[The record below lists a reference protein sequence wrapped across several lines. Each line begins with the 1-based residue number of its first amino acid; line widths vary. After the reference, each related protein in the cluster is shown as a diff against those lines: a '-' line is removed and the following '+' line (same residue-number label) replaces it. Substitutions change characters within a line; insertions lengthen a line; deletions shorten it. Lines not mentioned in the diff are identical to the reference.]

1 VAQPLGGPR
10 HAWAWKDGAEG
21 RQLLRPGRGTPDEA
35 AVQGCLDHM
44 EPPGRLDMVG
54 QRIDDRAL
62 LHLSR
67 QWLKAGMLDPDGPV
81 GQPATGTPPGGTVS
95 AVLANVY
102 LHYALAL
109 WVEQVV
115 KPHCRGAALLCR
127 EADAWVWAFRLQEEV
142 ERFCRVLPQRFAQFN
157 LQVAPQ
163 KTHRHRCS
171 RVHPSP
177 KRRFTC
183 LGCEC
188 FWRPDRHGVPASCGA
203 PHARRSQP
211 LAHDSRNGANNPGTC
226 RGGHASS
233 GGMRA
238 DEATSTMRVCAGTHA
253 HCSAASMG
261 RWTVCSNGSTSGE
274 ASGGVI
280 RGSSVPTSLPASR

>member
-1 VAQPLGGPR
+1 
-10 HAWAWKDGAEG
+10 
-21 RQLLRPGRGTPDEA
+21 
-35 AVQGCLDHM
+35 M

-81 GQPATGTPPGGTVS
+81 GQPATGTPPSGTVS

-188 FWRPDRHGVPASCGA
+188 FWRPDRHGVPRVLRRTARQTLPAACPRLTQWSKQPRHLPGRACFQRRN
-203 PHARRSQP
+203 ARRRGHEHYEGVRGNARSLQRCV
-211 LAHDSRNGANNPGTC
+211 HGAMDCMFKWLNQ
-226 RGGHASS
+226 RGGKRRSYPWEQCPHVLASVKIA
-233 GGMRA
+233 RPRIT
-238 DEATSTMRVCAGTHA
+238 EVPR
-253 HCSAASMG
+253 
-261 RWTVCSNGSTSGE
+261 R
-274 ASGGVI
+274 
-280 RGSSVPTSLPASR
+280 SVLA

>member
-1 VAQPLGGPR
+1 VDAVRALTFDLPYGRYGDLG
-10 HAWAWKDGAEG
+10 
-21 RQLLRPGRGTPDEA
+21 EA

-67 QWLKAGMLDPDGPV
+67 QRLKAGMLDPDGPV
-81 GQPATGTPPGGTVS
+81 GQPATGTPPSGTVS

-183 LGCEC
+183 L
-188 FWRPDRHGVPASCGA
+188 PDA
-203 PHARRSQP
+203 P
-211 LAHDSRNGANNPGTC
+211 SRLPT
-226 RGGHASS
+226 
-233 GGMRA
+233 
-238 DEATSTMRVCAGTHA
+238 THA
-253 HCSAASMG
+253 MEQTTPAPAGAGM
-261 RWTVCSNGSTSGE
+261 
-274 ASGGVI
+274 
-280 RGSSVPTSLPASR
+280 LPAAACALTRPRAL